1 MPVKNTQSAQ
11 SELINALA
19 KLSTA
24 DSHHTIVFQ
33 VPLVDVTHNDPWVN
47 VPFHVNGLVVQGGKV
62 SKVTLNRSRLNWT
75 TKTAQVEWNK
85 RKAKSESDKAGQAI
99 VDPASIY

>member
-1 MPVKNTQSAQ
+1 MPAKNAQ

-33 VPLVDVTHNDPWVN
+33 VPLIDVTKNDPWVN
-47 VPFHVNGLVVQGGKV
+47 VPYHVNGLVFQGGKV
-62 SKVTLNRSRLNWT
+62 GKVTLKGSRLNWT
-75 TKTAQVEWNK
+75 TKAAQVEWDK
-85 RKAKSESDKAGQAI
+85 RKVKSDIAKAGQAI
-99 VDPASIY
+99 VDPSSIY

>member
-1 MPVKNTQSAQ
+1 MPAKNAQ

-33 VPLVDVTHNDPWVN
+33 VPLVDVTHNAPWVN
-47 VPFHVNGLVVQGGKV
+47 VPFHVTGLVFQGGKV

-75 TKTAQVEWNK
+75 TKTAQVEWDK
-85 RKAKSESDKAGQAI
+85 RKVKSDSDKASQAI